1 MSWAFKL
8 SMSYKNKVQY
18 EIVFNE
24 DSQTVDVKAFAS
36 IAQEATYV
44 GEATKQIS
52 AIQDATLKLLD
63 AFRPQEKK

>member
-24 DSQTVDVKAFAS
+24 DSQEISVNAFAK
-36 IAQEATYV
+36 IAQAATYV
-44 GEATKQIS
+44 GEATKQMG